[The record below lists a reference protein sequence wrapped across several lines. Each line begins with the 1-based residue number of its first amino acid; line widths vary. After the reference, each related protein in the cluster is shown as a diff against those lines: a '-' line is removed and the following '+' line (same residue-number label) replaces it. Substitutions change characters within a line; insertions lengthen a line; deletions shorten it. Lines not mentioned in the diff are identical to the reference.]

1 LLLNLKNGQK
11 FYYIPSGSIFLYM
24 AEEKQMRRIIPDTS
38 VIIDGRLSPRIKN
51 GEFRGAE
58 IVIPE
63 AVVSEL
69 ETQANKG
76 REIGFKGLEELS
88 ELRRLANIGEIK
100 LQFSGVQPT
109 LEEIKLS
116 KEGRVDALIRSTAIE
131 VGGLFLSEDRVQSLI
146 AEAKGLDVEYMHPKV
161 LDPSELPPLKI
172 ERFFTDDTMS
182 VHLKNGVSPMA
193 KKGPVRDVRYVR
205 IRDEPV
211 TSYELSSISR
221 ELIERARLDPESFI
235 EMSSSGASV
244 LQIRNMRIAIA
255 RPPFSDDMEIT
266 AVRPTVV
273 VDLEHYRLSD
283 KLKERIVSQ
292 RGILIA
298 GPPGAGKS
306 TFAAGVARYLNDHGQ
321 VVKTMESPRDLQVPP
336 EITQYSPLNG
346 KMENTA
352 DLLLLVRP
360 DYTIYDE
367 VRKTGDFLIF
377 ADMRLAG
384 VGMIGVVHST
394 RAVDAI
400 QRLIGRV
407 ELGVIPQVVDT
418 VIFIDKGEVS
428 KVLVLEFTVK
438 VPHGMTEQDLAR
450 PVIIIADFE
459 TGRIEYEIY
468 TYGEQVVV
476 MPIGPSRENRRPAW
490 KLAEEEIKNVI
501 GRYASGPVEVEVT
514 SDSSAIV
521 KVRGEEM
528 RKVIGKGGN
537 VIDRIENTLG
547 LHIDV
552 REMEAEAPRGER
564 GGRRYA
570 AESRAAKQKTEIS
583 GLEEE
588 SIPSYVRPLIE
599 INKKHLI
606 LEVPEL
612 AGKDVEIF
620 IEDEYLFSATVS
632 RHGEIKLR
640 FNSDLAS
647 NVIEAQDSGELIEIR
662 PI

>member
-1 LLLNLKNGQK
+1 MDN
-11 FYYIPSGSIFLYM
+11 
-24 AEEKQMRRIIPDTS
+24 EKRIRRIVPDTS
-38 VIIDGRLSPRIKN
+38 VIIDGRLSSRIKS
-51 GEFRGAE
+51 GEFGSVE
-58 IVIPE
+58 VIIPE

-69 ETQANKG
+69 EAQANKG

-88 ELRRLANIGEIK
+88 ELRKLADRGGIQ
-100 LQFSGVQPT
+100 LLFSGVRPT

-116 KEGRVDALIRSTAIE
+116 KEGRVDALIRQTALD
-131 VGGLFLSEDRVQSLI
+131 VGGLFVSEDRVQSLI
-146 AEAKGLDVEYMHPKV
+146 SRAKGLEVEYMHPKV
-161 LDPSELPPLKI
+161 LDPSELGPLKV
-172 ERFFTDDTMS
+172 EHFFTDDTMS

-193 KKGPVRDVRYVR
+193 KKGPVGQVRYVR
-205 IRDEPV
+205 IREEPAN
-211 TSYELSSISR
+211 SQELSSISK

-235 EMSSSGASV
+235 EMSSSGATV

-255 RPPFSDDMEIT
+255 HPPFSDDMEIT
-266 AVRPTVV
+266 IVRPTVV

-283 KLKERIVSQ
+283 KLKERIISQ

-321 VVKTMESPRDLQVPP
+321 VVKTMESPRDLQVPA

-346 KMENTA
+346 RMEDTA

-384 VGMIGVVHST
+384 VGMIGVVHAT

-418 VIFIDKGEVS
+418 VIFIDKGEVA
-428 KVLVLEFTVK
+428 KVLVLAFTVK

-450 PVIIIADFE
+450 PVITIADFE
-459 TGRIEYEIY
+459 TGKIEYEIY

-476 MPIGPSRENRRPAW
+476 MPIGSPRESRKPAW
-490 KLAEEEIKNVI
+490 KLAEEEIRNVI
-501 GRYASGPVEVEVT
+501 SRYATGPVEVEVT
-514 SDSSAIV
+514 SDDSAIV
-521 KVRGEEM
+521 KVFDEDM

-537 VIDRIENTLG
+537 VIDRIENILG

-552 REMEAEAPRGER
+552 REIEAEAPKSTKGMKRGAER
-564 GGRRYA
+564 KTFPGR
-570 AESRAAKQKTEIS
+570 
-583 GLEEE
+583 
-588 SIPSYVRPLIE
+588 VREPKPDKSTPPASPVHPMIE
-599 INKKHLI
+599 ITKKHLI
-606 LEVPEL
+606 LGAPEL
-612 AGKDVEIF
+612 AGRDVEIF

-632 RHGEIKLR
+632 RHGDVKLR
-640 FNSDLAS
+640 INSDLALD
-647 NVIEAQDSGELIEIR
+647 ILEAQENGDFVEVR